1 MISAIIWSLF
11 TKSGV
16 REPEHA
22 ILANLLSPHRYVGIC
37 YVSKMEKGIAA
48 GLNIMESDLLV
59 NNRL

>member
-1 MISAIIWSLF
+1 M
-11 TKSGV
+11 

-37 YVSKMEKGIAA
+37 YVNEVEKGIAA

-59 NNRL
+59 NNSL